1 MIGNYK
7 KAKLISIFLTILLFT
22 LGSFYLFIQEVYELQ
37 FSSSE
42 YYRNQAFSYR
52 EKIEIIEARRG
63 SILDEN
69 YIVLADNISSF
80 NIGIYP
86 KKIKN
91 TEEISELLS
100 PLLKISSDEIFE
112 KIDNNLNYFYL
123 KRNVD
128 FEVGEKIKKWNYEGI
143 NVESS
148 NKRVIYA
155 TSVGKIIGQV
165 DPDGNGIEGLEL
177 FFDNKLKG
185 IDGELR
191 YEAAPNGDVIPQ
203 GKIKTIDPVH
213 GEDLILSIDSELQY
227 IAEKLCEEAILDTG
241 SFKCSVVFA
250 NANTGQIIIS
260 AEKSSFAND
269 YFDIN
274 LISARASYEP
284 GSALKIFTVGSL
296 IDKGSLNENDIFLVE
311 DQIEIIKN
319 SCQKLY
325 TGLNGCFKDFLKHEP
340 YEISVKEIIERSS
353 NVGTIK
359 VTENTQIDDIE
370 RYLKKFGFGEKTGV
384 ELTGETKGS
393 FMEYKACLTCLS
405 SLSIGYS
412 INVSQYQMVRAYS
425 IIANGGYDV
434 KLSLIQ
440 KDKVE
445 INNIPVISNDMSKR
459 LKNLLINV
467 VEGENG
473 TGKSLRTE
481 GYVIGGK
488 TGTSRTHLEGVGYSD
503 NRFNTSFTGFVETRE
518 GPVVGSILLWGAN
531 ISQNSEYVTGGSTA
545 APIFKNI
552 ISYFIPEDQSR

>member
-1 MIGNYK
+1 MIRSYK
-7 KAKLISIFLTILLFT
+7 NAKLVAIFLSILLIT
-22 LGSFYLFIQEVYELQ
+22 TTCFYLFIEEVYELQ
-37 FSSSE
+37 FSDSE

-52 EKIEIIEARRG
+52 EKTEIIEASRG
-63 SILDEN
+63 SILDKN
-69 YIVLADNISSF
+69 YIVLADNVSSY
-80 NIGIYP
+80 NIGINP
-86 KKIKN
+86 KKINNIK
-91 TEEISELLS
+91 EISEVLS
-100 PLLKISSDEIFE
+100 PLLNIKSNDILKKIE
-112 KIDNNLNYFYL
+112 NNSNYFYL

-128 FEVGEKIKKWNYEGI
+128 FEVGEKIKKWNYQGI
-143 NVESS
+143 DVESS
-148 NKRVIYA
+148 YRRIIY
-155 TSVGKIIGQV
+155 SSSMSKLIGQV

-191 YEAAPNGDVIPQ
+191 YEAAPNGHVIPQ
-203 GKIKTIDPVH
+203 GEIKTIDPVH
-213 GEDLILSIDSELQY
+213 GEDLILSLDSELQY
-227 IAEKLCEEAILDTG
+227 VAEELCQEAIKETG

-250 NANTGQIIIS
+250 NARTGQIIIS
-260 AEKSSFAND
+260 AEKSSLDND
-269 YFDIN
+269 YFDMN

-284 GSALKIFTVGSL
+284 GSALKIFTIGSL
-296 IDKGSLNENDIFLVE
+296 IDKGSLKEDDFFFVE
-311 DQIEIIKN
+311 DKIEIIKN
-319 SCQKLY
+319 SCQDLY
-325 TGLNGCFKDFLKHEP
+325 EGFNGCFRDFLNHEP

-359 VTENTQIDDIE
+359 VTENTEIEDIE
-370 RYLKKFGFGEKTGV
+370 EFLKKFGFGEKTGV
-384 ELTGETKGS
+384 ELTGETSGN
-393 FMEYKACLTCLS
+393 FMNYKECTTCLS

-425 IIANGGYDV
+425 IIANGGHDV

-445 INNIPVISNDMSKR
+445 INNSPVISSDMSNR

-488 TGTSRTHLEGVGYSD
+488 TGTSRTHLEGIGYSD

-518 GPVVGSILLWGAN
+518 GPIVGSILLWGAN
-531 ISQNSEYVTGGSTA
+531 ISTTSEYVTGGSTA
-545 APIFKNI
+545 APIFKSI
-552 ISYFIPEDQSR
+552 ISYFIPEE